1 MVKTK
6 PNHIGAM
13 RGLLQGVN
21 GGSAEKNLPAS
32 AGGEGLVPGLGGSP
46 GEGNDNP
53 VQYSSLGNL
62 MDRGAHKVAK
72 SQAQLGDYTTTT
84 TRK

>member
-6 PNHIGAM
+6 PDHIGAM

-32 AGGEGLVPGLGGSP
+32 AGGEGLIPGLERSP
-46 GEGNDNP
+46 GEGNGNP
-53 VQYSSLGNL
+53 VQYSCLGNI
-62 MDRGAHKVAK
+62 MDRGVHKFAK
-72 SQAQLGDYTTTT
+72 SQAQLGDYTTTN
-84 TRK
+84 RK